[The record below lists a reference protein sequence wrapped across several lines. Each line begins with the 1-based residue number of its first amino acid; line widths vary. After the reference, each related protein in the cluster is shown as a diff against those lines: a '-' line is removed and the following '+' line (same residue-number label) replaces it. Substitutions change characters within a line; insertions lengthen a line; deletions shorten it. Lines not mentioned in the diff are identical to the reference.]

1 MFPSLLQTL
10 IAKSCRLYNVFGSGA
25 SHAAH
30 AQFIAQSSNFNK
42 GRRVG
47 LLRGASTRFA
57 TWFYAMMRIL
67 RQKDVLRS
75 TIHTQKFLDLP
86 KNETMKAAV
95 KDISNDV
102 FFRAL
107 FVLLRAVFP
116 ALRALRFTD
125 SNTPM
130 MDKIHY
136 FTIRTQL
143 ALEKS
148 VSHLNDEEMFGKF
161 VRGDDNLEA
170 EIGEVWG

>member
-1 MFPSLLQTL
+1 M
-10 IAKSCRLYNVFGSGA
+10 YNVFGSGA
-25 SHAAH
+25 THAAH
-30 AQFIAQSSNFNK
+30 AQFIAQSATFNK

-57 TWFYAMMRIL
+57 TWFYAMMRLL

-86 KNETMKAAV
+86 KNETMRQAV
-95 KDISNDV
+95 IDITSDI
-102 FFRAL
+102 FFKAL

-125 SNTPM
+125 SNIPM
-130 MDKIHY
+130 MDKIYY
-136 FTIRTQL
+136 FTLRTQF

-148 VSHLNDEEMFGKF
+148 VSDLNNEDMFGKF
-161 VRGDDNLEA
+161 VGGDDTLET